1 MKKELMSV
9 YNKLIAYYGEQDWW
23 PGEGFEIAVGAVLT
37 QQTNWSNVE
46 IALNKLKE
54 ANCLNIEC
62 LKNISLEDL
71 ESLIKSSGYYRVK
84 AKRLKNLVILLSINP
99 SPNREELLSVKGL
112 GDETTDSILLYWFE
126 ESYFVI
132 DSYTFRILERL
143 GLYKNES
150 YLELQRVFMES
161 IPRDIQLYKE
171 FHALL
176 VKHAKRHCKK
186 SNPICNSCPLGD
198 RCEYKLKKV

>member
-9 YNKLIAYYGEQDWW
+9 YNKLIAYYGLQDWW

-37 QQTNWSNVE
+37 QQTDWSNVE

-62 LKNISLEDL
+62 LKKISFEEL

-84 AKRLKNLVILLSINP
+84 AKRLKNLVNLLSINP
-99 SPNREELLSVKGL
+99 SPNRKELLSVKGL

-126 ESYFVI
+126 EPYFVI

-143 GLYKNES
+143 GLYKNGS
-150 YLELQRVFMES
+150 YLELQRVFMNN
-161 IPRDIQLYKE
+161 IPNNIQLYKE
-171 FHALL
+171 YRALL
-176 VKHAKRHCKK
+176 VAHAKRHCKK